1 MRKSNFK
8 KYQSN
13 CYATNLSPEGRVD
26 LYQKLVTFYESVQEA
41 YPTRPKRAL
50 GHARNNLIRAQ
61 KELEK

>member
-1 MRKSNFK
+1 MRSPNYK
-8 KYQSN
+8 KYHSN

-50 GHARNNLIRAQ
+50 GHARNNLVKAL
-61 KELEK
+61 KEIE